1 MAEKYQTCAKK
12 STKKFEILGK
22 KALAVSVPLPLV
34 EVWEELQPEVEHLT
48 GLAGLQIIRAVIED
62 EVTRRVGPRYQPA
75 SEGGCLR
82 WGQQPGYVVFAG
94 QKVSVHRPRV
104 RTREGQEVELETYS
118 RLQHDGRRQRAVR
131 EGIVAGLT
139 SRNYQRA
146 VHSVLDGYGIQ
157 KSSVSREFVRASAAQ
172 LKKLC
177 EKNLAELDVVAILID
192 GIHVGKQ
199 VLVVALGI
207 ERSGKKQVLGLWQGA
222 TENTVVVKDLLEDLV
237 TRGLAPERRY
247 LFVIDGAKA
256 LRAAIERVFG
266 ARAEVQR
273 CQLHKRRNVAEY
285 LPKRAQGDYD
295 RRIRNAYAM
304 TDYADAKTELQKI
317 FRQLER
323 VNPSAARSLE
333 EGLEETLTVHR
344 LGVGELLRRS
354 LTNTNPI
361 ESCLSTVERVARN
374 VKRWHAGDQALRW
387 TATGLLEAEKKF
399 RKVKGFRE
407 LPALHQ
413 KLNPS
418 LTQQVQV
425 A

>member
-1 MAEKYQTCAKK
+1 MTEKYQTCTKK
-12 STKKFEILGK
+12 STKKFEMLGGRE
-22 KALAVSVPLPLV
+22 LAVSVPLPLV
-34 EVWEELQPEVEHLT
+34 EVWEELQPEVEQLT

-75 SEGGCLR
+75 GEGGCLR
-82 WGQQPGYVVFAG
+82 WGQQSGYVVFAG
-94 QKVSVHRPRV
+94 QKVPVNRPRV
-104 RTREGQEVELETYS
+104 RTRKGREVELATYT

-146 VHSVLDGYGIQ
+146 VERVLDGYGIQ
-157 KSSVSREFVRASAAQ
+157 KSSVSREFVQASAAQ

-177 EKNLAELDVVAILID
+177 ERNLAELDLVAILID
-192 GIHVGKQ
+192 GIHFGKQ

-207 ERSGKKQVLGLWQGA
+207 ESRGEKHVLGLWQGA

-237 TRGLAPERRY
+237 ARGLHPERRY

-266 ARAEVQR
+266 ERAELQR
-273 CQLHKRRNVAEY
+273 CQLHKRRNVKEY
-285 LPKRAQGDYD
+285 LPKNAQGDYD

-304 TDYADAKTELQKI
+304 TGYAEAKAELQKI

-323 VNPSAARSLE
+323 VNPPAAHSLE

-354 LTNTNPI
+354 LANTNPI
-361 ESCLSTVERVARN
+361 ESCLSTVERVACN

-387 TATGLLEAEKKF
+387 TATGLLEAERKF

-407 LPALHQ
+407 LPALQ
-413 KLNPS
+413 RKLNPA
-418 LTQQVQV
+418 LTQQAQV